1 MPNENFNNISKQDVE
16 KAKNAGAQKLFASLS
31 DKDKKTVTDLLADEN
46 KLREVLKSPMAA
58 ALFKMFKNGDK
69 NG

>member
-58 ALFKMFKNGDK
+58 ALLKMFKNGDK